1 MRARLAVVVTFL
13 EEDADAKS
21 RAQAWER
28 EFTQI
33 AGIQDG
39 AKQFSG
45 LEGMRRRLLGI
56 VRNGKEA
63 FGARLDAATF
73 MAILVTEYAP
83 PLMATWGQEFPALL
97 KSQDPR
103 VRTVGA
109 LLYARGMLYNSQA
122 PEKGAVIPVLING
135 LKGDS
140 FEERL
145 RSQRGLYFLTSVNA
159 EQVCVDPTDPRPQRT
174 EGIRQWEAWWATNK
188 GKLAREK
195 VGQHY

>member
-1 MRARLAVVVTFL
+1 MRVRLGLVVKFL
-13 EEDADAKS
+13 EEDTRARA
-21 RAQAWER
+21 RAQRWES
-28 EFTQI
+28 EFAQI
-33 AGIQDG
+33 AELQDG
-39 AKQFSG
+39 ARQSSE
-45 LEGMRRRLLGI
+45 LEAMHQRLRDI
-56 VRNGKEA
+56 CNNPKES

-73 MAILVTEYAP
+73 MAIVVTEYAP
-83 PLMATWGQEFPALL
+83 PLMATWGQDFPGML
-97 KSQDPR
+97 KSEDRR